1 MYINKAFELV
11 KWTQGQTGTNPA
23 VGCLIVKDDRIVG
36 IGAHLIQGEAHAE
49 INAIQMAGKHAQGA
63 TLYCT
68 LEPCSHF
75 GKTPP
80 CMHKIVEVGI
90 KKVVFAV
97 KDQSLHSSVD
107 YMTSNGVEVEQV
119 NVTEIDAF
127 YAPFF
132 KAKRTKMP
140 YTIIKMGVTLDGKT
154 ADDYNV
160 SKWITNVASR
170 EDVHQ
175 ERYLCDGIMVGYETY
190 KQDQPKLD
198 ARLYKQKNIKK
209 IIITSGIFFINE
221 SDLLEKDRLIVIS
234 KIPQQVEGVKVL
246 VIPDLAPKKI
256 LSTLYEHHIH
266 RLMIEGGMS
275 TIRKFILNHA
285 YDEIHQYIAPKLLGG
300 TSKHRFLTTENPS
313 LMSNMTPLQLV
324 SVTTFDNDVKL
335 VYRKEA

>member
-119 NVTEIDAF
+119 NVPEIDAF

-234 KIPQQVEGVKVL
+234 KIPQQVEGLKVL

-300 TSKHRFLTTENPS
+300 TSKHQFLTTDNPS

>member
-23 VGCLIVKDDRIVG
+23 VGCLIVKEDRIVG

-49 INAIQMAGKHAQGA
+49 INAIQMAGKHAQCA

-107 YMTSNGVEVEQV
+107 YMKANGVEVEQI
-119 NVTEIDAF
+119 NVPEIEAF

-132 KAKRTKMP
+132 KAKKTKMP

-154 ADDYNV
+154 ADDSNV

-175 ERYLCDGIMVGYETY
+175 HRYLCDGIMVGYETY

-209 IIITSGIFFINE
+209 IIITSGIFSINE
-221 SDLLEKDRLIVIS
+221 CDLLEKDRLIVIS
-234 KIPQQVEGVKVL
+234 KIPQHVEGVKVL
-246 VIPDLAPKKI
+246 VVPDLAPKKI

-275 TIRKFILNHA
+275 TIRKFIINHA

-300 TSKHRFLTTENPS
+300 TSKHQFLTTDNPS
-313 LMSNMTPLQLV
+313 LMSNLTPLQLV